1 MIQATRL
8 GGSLRTVAHF
18 ATVRMANAVIR
29 GMGLRP
35 LLNPA
40 LSLIGACF
48 GNEGKLLLRVDNVT
62 VEIPLSDAY
71 WVAAGMDGAYEADIF
86 RFAETLDDRTTLFID
101 GGANVG
107 WWSLLAEKRWGWTA
121 VAIEAS
127 SALVARIEKNRSS
140 NGASFT
146 ILHNALWRSSGE
158 RLIFRTGR
166 EAHAGGH
173 LGSVAGFVGS
183 WRLEA
188 SEEVNTVTIDSIV
201 SNLTSQNKFDRIVIK
216 LDVEGAEREAIEGAQ
231 NAVARGALLIY
242 EDHGSDRACSV
253 TATLLD
259 MGLCIY
265 GLEHGVRRMHALDDV
280 MRSKANRRQGYN
292 FLAVNPRCAGATEI
306 NHMATEQ

>member
-1 MIQATRL
+1 MIETTRL
-8 GGSLRTVAHF
+8 GGSLRTAAHF
-18 ATVRMANAVIR
+18 AAVRMANAVIR

-35 LLNPA
+35 LLTPA

-48 GNEGKLLLRVDNVT
+48 GNEGKVLLRVDDVT
-62 VEIPLSDAY
+62 LEIPLSDAY
-71 WVAAGMDGAYEADIF
+71 WVAAGMDGSYEAEIF
-86 RFAETLDDRTTLFID
+86 RFAEALDDRPTLFID

-107 WWSLLAEKRWGWTA
+107 WWSLLAEKRWGWTS

-146 ILHNALWRSSGE
+146 ILHNALWRSNGE
-158 RLIFRTGR
+158 RLTFRTGSH
-166 EAHAGGH
+166 AHAGGH
-173 LGSVAGFVGS
+173 LGSVAGFVGN
-183 WRLEA
+183 WRLEV
-188 SEEVNTVTIDSIV
+188 SEDVNTVTVDSIV
-201 SNLTSQNKFDRIVIK
+201 SHSTSQKRFDRILIK

-253 TATLLD
+253 TATLFN

-265 GLEHGVRRMHALDDV
+265 GLEQRVRQMHTLDDV

-292 FLAVNPRCAGATEI
+292 FLAVDPRCAGAMEI
-306 NHMATEQ
+306 NQMATEP